1 MVLLRE
7 SGMTQLT
14 RQRLG
19 LIKALP
25 VLAGEARVDQF
36 VCRFRPT
43 PIDSAMR
50 RFESLDIAYII
61 CLSTKPIFSP
71 DCLLASRIGATVLLR
86 RLDIECILL

>member
-36 VCRFRPT
+36 VCRFRPRQPVT
-43 PIDSAMR
+43 FAR
-50 RFESLDIAYII
+50 
-61 CLSTKPIFSP
+61 LSVKKVAAEKE
-71 DCLLASRIGATVLLR
+71 LLYLGLHAGG
-86 RLDIECILL
+86 